1 MVEQLL
7 DLARLTGTVLFRVDA
22 GKVPGLSFGH
32 LERTAIL
39 SRALRE
45 EHGVETVFLM
55 RPNPEGLA
63 RAKALGLRVVPL
75 DEGAPQVRGVGALV
89 IDLPGDLPG
98 DPELLAQ
105 ARAEGWQV
113 AVLDDTGRD
122 LCPCDVVLNS
132 SVLASPEAYP
142 RARKKL
148 LGPEFL
154 ILDKAFSRARHAGS
168 GRRPPTVLLTF
179 GGSDP
184 TGLTARVLA
193 AMALVE
199 APCRL
204 EVILGPG
211 FGDAG
216 EIQRLASGQKVRE
229 CAVTV
234 APGEMLPFFTGC
246 DLAVCAGGRTM
257 YELRHLGAPMLAVA
271 STVEEARAVAAF
283 AARGHV
289 LAGLE
294 RFEPVRFAALLA
306 SALEQGSGAGGHRRP
321 YR

>member
-1 MVEQLL
+1 MVEQLF
-7 DLARLTGTVLFRVDA
+7 DLARLSGAVLFRVDA

-32 LERTAIL
+32 LERTAIV
-39 SRALRE
+39 SRSLQE
-45 EHGVETVFLM
+45 EHGIETVFLM
-55 RPNPEGLA
+55 RPNPEGMA
-63 RAKALGLRVVPL
+63 RAKALGLRVVPQH
-75 DEGAPQVRGVGALV
+75 EGAPQVQGVGALV
-89 IDLPGDLPG
+89 IDLPCDPE
-98 DPELLAQ
+98 PELLAQ

-113 AVLDDTGRD
+113 VVLDDTGRD

-142 RARKKL
+142 RARRKL

-154 ILDKAFSRARHAGS
+154 ILDQAFSRARHAGS
-168 GRRPPTVLLTF
+168 GRRPPTVLLPF

-184 TGLTARVLA
+184 TGLTARALA

-211 FGDAG
+211 FGEAG
-216 EIQRLASGQKVRE
+216 EIMRLASALKGRE
-229 CAVTV
+229 CAVTA
-234 APGEMLPFFTGC
+234 APGDMLPFFTGC

-257 YELRHLGAPMLAVA
+257 YELRRLGAPMLAVA
-271 STVEEARAVAAF
+271 STAEEARAVADFEAK
-283 AARGHV
+283 GYV

-294 RFEPVRFAALLA
+294 RFEPVRFSGLVA
-306 SALEQGSGAGGHRRP
+306 SALEQGRGAGGDRRP
-321 YR
+321 